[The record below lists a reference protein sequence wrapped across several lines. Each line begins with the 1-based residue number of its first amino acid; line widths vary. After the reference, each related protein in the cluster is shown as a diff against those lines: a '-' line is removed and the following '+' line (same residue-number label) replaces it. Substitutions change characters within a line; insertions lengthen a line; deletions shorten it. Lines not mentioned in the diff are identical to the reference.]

1 MIFPFAHL
9 GHALHTL
16 KDLLD
21 GGDENATTKTPEAV
35 RAEQRSELEGRIAGM
50 NLPPEIRGQIVAL
63 IQTGDLHA
71 ARQAIR
77 AAATRPAPAPPLP
90 EVPRPAPTRSVNPGR
105 DRGQGQDRQ
114 QGGGFGF

>member
-1 MIFPFAHL
+1 MIFPFGHL

-21 GGDENATTKTPEAV
+21 GGGEGGTAAKTPEAA
-35 RAEQRSELEGRIAGM
+35 RAEQRSELEGRIAAM

-77 AAATRPAPAPPLP
+77 AASIRPPAPLP
-90 EVPRPAPTRSVNPGR
+90 EVRRPAPTSTRSANR
-105 DRGQGQDRQ
+105 DRGQDRSRG